1 MSGRAV
7 QAARRGVDLTL
18 GRAMRALLAGL
29 ILGYQKLISPMLG
42 PRCRFYPSC
51 SAYALE
57 AVRVHGAAKGT
68 VLATARVCR
77 CHPWND
83 GGVDH
88 VPPKGAWKPAPYVPL
103 EDHDDVRAAI
113 AEHEASSA
121 AGAPDPDHSRNRS
134 SAWT

>member
-1 MSGRAV
+1 MIVRPVKAV
-7 QAARRGVDLTL
+7 VRGVDLTL
-18 GRAMRALLAGL
+18 GRAVRALLSGL
-29 ILGYQKLISPMLG
+29 ILGYQRLISPMMG

-51 SAYALE
+51 SSYALE

-103 EDHDDVRAAI
+103 ENHDDLRAAI
-113 AEHEASSA
+113 AAQDA
-121 AGAPDPDHSRNRS
+121 GGAPSTPEPHHPRNRS
-134 SAWT
+134 AA

>member
-1 MSGRAV
+1 MIVRPVKAV
-7 QAARRGVDLTL
+7 VRGVDLTL
-18 GRAMRALLAGL
+18 GRAVRALLSGL
-29 ILGYQKLISPMLG
+29 ILGYQRLISPMMG

-51 SAYALE
+51 SSYALE
-57 AVRVHGAAKGT
+57 AVKVHGAAKGT

-88 VPPKGAWKPAPYVPL
+88 VPPKGAWRPEPYVAL

-113 AEHEASSA
+113 AAHGDPAPAST
-121 AGAPDPDHSRNRS
+121 PDPDHPTKRS
-134 SAWT
+134 SAWI

>member
-1 MSGRAV
+1 MSNRAV

-18 GRAMRALLAGL
+18 GRAMRGLLTAL
-29 ILGYQKLISPMLG
+29 IVGYRRFVSPMLA

-51 SAYALE
+51 STYALE

-68 VLATARVCR
+68 ALATARVCR
-77 CHPWND
+77 CHPWNA

-103 EDHDDVRAAI
+103 ENHDDVRAAI
-113 AEHEASSA
+113 AAQSVASP
-121 AGAPDPDHSRNRS
+121 GAPDPDHPSKRS
-134 SAWT
+134 SAWI

>member
-1 MSGRAV
+1 MSNRAV
-7 QAARRGVDLTL
+7 QAARRGVDLTV
-18 GRAMRALLAGL
+18 GRVMRALLSGL
-29 ILGYQKLISPMLG
+29 IVGYQRLISPMLA

-51 SAYALE
+51 SSYALE

-88 VPPKGAWKPAPYVPL
+88 VPPKGAWKPGALRHSEPTTCARRSRRTTAGSARAP
-103 EDHDDVRAAI
+103 
-113 AEHEASSA
+113 
-121 AGAPDPDHSRNRS
+121 
-134 SAWT
+134 